1 MKRTFIC
8 PHEEFEVLGCGQQV
22 YCRQCKSIIF
32 SEEETHREEMQLNR
46 DKQK

>member
-1 MKRTFIC
+1 MKRTFTC
-8 PHEEFEVLGCGQQV
+8 PHEELEVFIGDPKV

-32 SEEETHREEMQLNR
+32 SEEETHTKEMQLNK